1 MNDKQKGAIYGL
13 LVADALATPYEF
25 RNADYMKKTKIDMLP
40 SHNHQRTYK
49 EAKIGSWSDE
59 GAMMLCML
67 NTISTCHGFKPDIF
81 MRQLQAY
88 HTQGL
93 FAVNQVVFGTSRQ
106 FELVM
111 NAYEKGEKLYK
122 CAAVN
127 ATGRDSSSLTRV
139 LPLALYMSNCDAKE
153 TIKFAHAQALLTHE
167 LPIVG
172 ICSAIYMQWAKNIY
186 NQVKNPFVRALHSLL
201 ELYNEECREI
211 ITKQIIRRE
220 GANSLND
227 VVNCLMDAYMII
239 EKTTNY
245 HDAVTMAVSLGNQ
258 TTALASAVGG
268 IAGIKYGYHD
278 LPSGWINL
286 LRDRDTI
293 EHQIHKYDLECQE

>member
-1 MNDKQKGAIYGL
+1 
-13 LVADALATPYEF
+13 
-25 RNADYMKKTKIDMLP
+25 
-40 SHNHQRTYK
+40 
-49 EAKIGSWSDE
+49 
-59 GAMMLCML
+59 
-67 NTISTCHGFKPDIF
+67 
-81 MRQLQAY
+81 
-88 HTQGL
+88 
-93 FAVNQVVFGTSRQ
+93 
-106 FELVM
+106 
-111 NAYEKGEKLYK
+111 
-122 CAAVN
+122 
-127 ATGRDSSSLTRV
+127 
-139 LPLALYMSNCDAKE
+139 MSNCDAKE